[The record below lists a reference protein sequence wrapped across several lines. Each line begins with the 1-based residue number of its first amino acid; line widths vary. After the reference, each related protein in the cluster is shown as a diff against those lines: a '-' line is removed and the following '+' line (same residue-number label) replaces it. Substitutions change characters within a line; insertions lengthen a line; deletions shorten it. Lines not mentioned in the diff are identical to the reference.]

1 MSLPYS
7 SCRFSLRFFSSD
19 GELIAAF
26 NSDCERTVKKRQ
38 KGAEALGLYTRLFID
53 GKVNQ

>member
-26 NSDCERTVKKRQ
+26 NSDCERTVKKRK

-53 GKVNQ
+53 GKG